1 MASSKEYLDFI
12 MEQLS
17 EMEDI
22 SYRKMMGEYIL
33 YYKGKV
39 FGGIYDDRFLIKPVK
54 TAVAMIPNP
63 IYETPY
69 DGAKDMI
76 LVENVDD
83 RIFLSDLINAMY
95 DDLPA
100 KKKK

>member
-1 MASSKEYLDFI
+1 MASDKEYLDYI
-12 MEQLS
+12 LEQLS

-39 FGGIYDDRFLIKPVK
+39 LGGIYDNRFLIKPVK
-54 TAVAMIPNP
+54 SALAVIPSP

-76 LVENVDD
+76 LVENIED
-83 RIFLSDLINAMY
+83 RVFLSDLINAMY
-95 DDLPA
+95 DDLP
-100 KKKK
+100 KKK

>member
-1 MASSKEYLDFI
+1 MASDKEYLDYI
-12 MEQLS
+12 LEQLS

-39 FGGIYDDRFLIKPVK
+39 FGGIYDNRFLIKPVK
-54 TAVAMIPNP
+54 SVLAMIPTP

-76 LVENVDD
+76 LVENIED
-83 RIFLSDLINAMY
+83 RVFLSDLINAMY
-95 DDLPA
+95 DDLP
-100 KKKK
+100 KKK